1 MGDNSLVSKSQ
12 IKTAPLQSKT
22 PVVGWIIARFR
33 NAWGSVAAK
42 WLIAQVVIQQ
52 NEFNQLIAVQLESSA
67 EQLIEQD
74 RELVT
79 LTRQVAEMQIAMRQ
93 LQGQVQQLEAQLA
106 QLEADESL

>member
-1 MGDNSLVSKSQ
+1 MNNKWLVQKSQ

-22 PVVGWIIARFR
+22 PVVGWLITKFR

-42 WLIAQVVIQQ
+42 WLLAQVVTQQ
-52 NEFNQLIAVQLESSA
+52 NEFNHLVAVQLESSH

-74 RELVT
+74 RELVA
-79 LTRQVAEMQIAMRQ
+79 LTRQLAEMQIAMRQ

-106 QLEADESL
+106 QLEADESP